1 MPESGAAAV
10 PSRAVAWW
18 SWLIASAGVVALDQL
33 TKWLVQQ
40 VLAAG
45 QSIRVLPVFDLVLVY
60 NPGAAFSFLS
70 SAPGWQRELFVG
82 IALAASAL
90 ILYLLRRH
98 PHDRMF
104 CFALSLILGGAIG
117 NLIDRLVLGAVV
129 DFLLLHAMGYH
140 WPAFNLA
147 DSAITCGAG
156 LLIWD
161 ALRRPRVRRG
171 TEPQRH
177 RDTE

>member
-1 MPESGAAAV
+1 MQG
-10 PSRAVAWW
+10 RAVRWW
-18 SWLIASAGVVALDQL
+18 SWLFASAAVVALDQL
-33 TKWLVQQ
+33 SKWLVQQ
-40 VLAAG
+40 LLGVG
-45 QSIRVLPVFDLVLVY
+45 QSISVLPVFDLVLVY
-60 NPGAAFSFLS
+60 NTGAAFSFLS
-70 SAPGWQRELFVG
+70 SAPGWQHELFVG

-90 ILYLLRRH
+90 IVYLLRKH

-117 NLIDRLVLGAVV
+117 NLIDRLALGAVV

-156 LLIWD
+156 LLIWHS
-161 ALRRPRVRRG
+161 LRRPRAKTSLPRR
-171 TEPQRH
+171 PQR
-177 RDTE
+177 RKDAK